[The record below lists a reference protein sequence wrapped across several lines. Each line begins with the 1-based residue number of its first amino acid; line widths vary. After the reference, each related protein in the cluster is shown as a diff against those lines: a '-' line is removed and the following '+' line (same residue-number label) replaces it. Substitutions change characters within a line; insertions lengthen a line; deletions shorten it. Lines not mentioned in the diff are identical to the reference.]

1 MKLLRKKN
9 ISPILIALFLLNI
22 LTRTFGI
29 WFNRMAWD
37 EQQFYFGGKG
47 ILRWLYNTF
56 TGNGFSDISEDLV
69 SIYGISGKY
78 LASIG
83 LAFHELWLSLFGF
96 GSAYDAFVFTR
107 IFSSL
112 IPSLISV
119 YLLYKLAQKL
129 SDSKTFHFAVLFLSA
144 FAFRWVE
151 SAHYA
156 VPDSLTALAAIWT
169 ILEWVN
175 LQKKQS
181 VWVIFRLAFAIS
193 LGLASKINVGL
204 LLWGLVSILFIIELL
219 RKKQNFKNFLI
230 LQMLFIGITLLV
242 HLPYLFY
249 LELYIEEIRFHIFD
263 FPFVISGHPL
273 IYFIFKPALGLDWA
287 ILIVSV
293 LSIVFLFFRKSSERW
308 KYLPLLVWIVLF
320 FTYLSFSK
328 GAIARWE
335 IPIIPFLLIFA
346 SYGIVPIIQLLK
358 KGKIQV
364 ITVAVLLILLCA
376 RPAYHIFQLDIGL
389 IYQETVWQN
398 LNDDLDKYQCNEKR
412 FNDFDIKIHSVDE
425 FIAAGYSCAL
435 IHDHWYNDLDMND
448 IPAKYENSENS
459 VSFVGSGT
467 QEIRNYIRGNWH
479 KVGSYQPK
487 FYTTWT
493 YNPALIYPVDLYLC
507 DDCIEN

>member
-1 MKLLRKKN
+1 MKLLPKKN

-29 WFNRMAWD
+29 WFQRMAWD

-47 ILRWLYNTF
+47 ILRWFYNAF
-56 TGNGFSDISEDLV
+56 TGNGFPDISDDLI

-83 LAFHELWLSLFGF
+83 LAFHELWLNIFGF

-107 IFSSL
+107 IFTSL
-112 IPSLISV
+112 IPALISV

-129 SDSKTFHFAVLFLSA
+129 SDSKTFHYAAMFLSA

-175 LQKKQS
+175 LYKKQS
-181 VWVIFRLAFAIS
+181 FWVIFRLAFAIS

-204 LLWGLVSILFIIELL
+204 LLWGLVSILFFLDLL
-219 RKKQNFKNFLI
+219 RKKQNISKFLI
-230 LQMLFIGITLLV
+230 LQGLFLGITLLV

-249 LELYIEEIRFHIFD
+249 LELYIEEIRFHIFN

-273 IYFIFKPALGLDWA
+273 IYFIFKPAMGVDWA
-287 ILIVSV
+287 ILILSV

-308 KYLPLLVWIVLF
+308 RYMPLIAWILVFYI
-320 FTYLSFSK
+320 YLSSSK

-335 IPIIPFLLIFA
+335 IPIIPFILIFA
-346 SYGIVPIIQLLK
+346 SYGIEQIIQVLKNGRIWAISFALL
-358 KGKIQV
+358 
-364 ITVAVLLILLCA
+364 LLVLCA
-376 RPAYHIFQLDIGL
+376 RPAYHIFQLDMGL
-389 IYQETVWQN
+389 VYQEQVWEN
-398 LNDDLDKYQCNEKR
+398 MHNDLGKYKCSDNR
-412 FNDFDIKIHSVDE
+412 FNDFDIRIHSLDE
-425 FIAAGYSCAL
+425 FFDAGYLCAL
-435 IHDHWYNDLDMND
+435 IHDHWYNDLNMNE
-448 IPAKYENSENS
+448 IPAKYENPENS
-459 VSFVGSGT
+459 ASFVGSGT
-467 QEIRNYIRGNWH
+467 QDIRNFIRENWH
-479 KVGSYQPK
+479 KVGTYVPK
-487 FYTTWT
+487 YYTTWT
-493 YNPALIYPVDLYLC
+493 FNPALLYPVDLYLC
-507 DDCIEN
+507 DDWFEN